1 MTLEKIC
8 EYFNDIGILQLENLN
23 RFLQIYNQISQNNIK
38 SKSDKLILA
47 LFSYITLISKNEQ
60 QLYDICKS
68 IVNSF
73 TNNQIVYRYR
83 ALYMMN
89 NIINSKIKSRYISFF
104 CRLTFKRNKTIFRSK
119 NQSPKLIK
127 LNTRNIVKEKYRDD
141 DIALNINSTGR
152 IKKGKIV
159 KKNFSKKKI
168 PNNED
173 INCNNNE
180 NKKVYRTFDLQ
191 ENEKECTFSP
201 KINKNYKPKISVIK
215 PNSLI
220 NNELESSSFFNK
232 SNTNKSS
239 QIYPRN
245 ITYKNSTNY
254 ANNNVINDELEKMVE
269 NMTKY
274 SGNPN
279 NSKYVPKKTIY
290 RTQYNQMYPLNNSQ
304 EMPFY
309 SDPNMNIKDNNNDL
323 INNYV
328 EEDYDFYQNEKDFI
342 KKVQDKIFMMKAEK
356 LDKISQECTFS
367 PCINEVPKYLYER
380 KKGENNLTDIDYE
393 DNYVH
398 NIYNIN
404 NKMNTNSFNNSKSF
418 SKKRKNKFTEEF
430 ADDNYNI
437 YPQRRKNRSKEAR
450 SYSNSK
456 GKDNEYSVYKAKKKK
471 LTNLFKEQ
479 YPFTPTI
486 RENKKF
492 QIHTTFDERQKKF
505 LEEKQK
511 KLKQKSD
518 EELKGIEE
526 MKKYYNKSKAN
537 IKELV
542 KKLYDDEAEK
552 IKERLK
558 NEKEKSKK
566 KKVIDWEKRN
576 KINRE
581 KYPEEYKINFKPKE
595 KKSNISISNNQI
607 NNLVNNIKKE
617 TSKSKSKSKEKD
629 EKKNTI
635 KINKNKNKKKK
646 KEKILNKEDINNN
659 QKLLLEKIKDEH
671 VIGFKNTS
679 IPIQNKLNI
688 FNNDKTEP
696 KEENNKIEKPE
707 DKNDNL
713 RQSESAH
720 FDNDSIFRSSEE
732 KINKYG
738 NEGLLEGINK
748 KDGIRSNAMQ
758 EIMNKLNNK

>member
-127 LNTRNIVKEKYRDD
+127 LNTRNIIKEKYRDD

-168 PNNED
+168 PNNDD

-180 NKKVYRTFDLQ
+180 NKKVYRTFDSQ

-201 KINKNYKPKISVIK
+201 KINKNYKPKLSVIK
-215 PNSLI
+215 PNNLI

-232 SNTNKSS
+232 SNTTKNS

-245 ITYKNSTNY
+245 ISYKNYSNY
-254 ANNNVINDELEKMVE
+254 ANNNVINEELEKMVE

-404 NKMNTNSFNNSKSF
+404 NKMNSNSFNNSKSF

-456 GKDNEYSVYKAKKKK
+456 GKDNEYSVYKAKKEK

-518 EELKGIEE
+518 EELKEIEE